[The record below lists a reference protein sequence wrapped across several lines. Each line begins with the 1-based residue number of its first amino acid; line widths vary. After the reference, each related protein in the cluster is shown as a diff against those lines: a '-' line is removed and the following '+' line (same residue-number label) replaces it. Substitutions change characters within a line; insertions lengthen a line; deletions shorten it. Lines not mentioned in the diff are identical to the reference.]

1 MAWRR
6 RNIPSLARLFCFIAE
21 KTRTI
26 NVCSDLFLKNGSH
39 KKHEILKECRIE
51 TIGQESENRKTK
63 LENQKNRRVAT
74 EYWTTTII
82 LLFSDLALISRSP
95 ELHLAQLGGK
105 RWIDC
110 YVLQAIQLGPT
121 EASRYWIYW
130 VPAQYVDAIKDTILG
145 KWQPF

>member
-1 MAWRR
+1 M
-6 RNIPSLARLFCFIAE
+6 ARLFCFIAE

-74 EYWTTTII
+74 E
-82 LLFSDLALISRSP
+82 
-95 ELHLAQLGGK
+95 
-105 RWIDC
+105 
-110 YVLQAIQLGPT
+110 
-121 EASRYWIYW
+121 
-130 VPAQYVDAIKDTILG
+130 
-145 KWQPF
+145 